1 MNGHFLVVLIS
12 PAGSAAAERTEGEP
26 PGDRSGVRDWSATPW
41 RKKTQNCA
49 RQNAGLTE
57 DLPKA
62 QPSTP
67 DLSCRKSETWIPGST
82 SAVSAFIET

>member
-26 PGDRSGVRDWSATPW
+26 PGDPKRSARLERNSMAEENPKL
-41 RKKTQNCA
+41 R

-62 QPSTP
+62 QPSTHLICP
-67 DLSCRKSETWIPGST
+67 QIGKVRPST
-82 SAVSAFIET
+82 

>member
-26 PGDRSGVRDWSATPW
+26 PGDPKRSARLERNSMAEENPKL
-41 RKKTQNCA
+41 R

-67 DLSCRKSETWIPGST
+67 DLSGNRKNSGQYQLRRLPR
-82 SAVSAFIET
+82 